1 MYTPQASCANPEGGQ
16 GVQTPPP
23 PWKAQI
29 KSNQFYWYKVQ
40 SQDCHQSH
48 VYSYTRTITD
58 IIQVQMTTNLVIDE
72 TMKYEKYGI

>member
-1 MYTPQASCANPEGGQ
+1 MLSDSLDPDQDLQSGSKLFTNQN
-16 GVQTPPP
+16 
-23 PWKAQI
+23 QI

-58 IIQVQMTTNLVIDE
+58 IIQVQILSSMRL
-72 TMKYEKYGI
+72 